1 MQCRGIKLLTEHIFL
16 GLPFNALYFLA
27 ENKDFSKPI
36 MLLFLLLI
44 LHKCIIIYSWKI
56 FHIMLNITVY
66 VQHSKIQLKRIDV
79 IKVRRN
85 TKCMKVKLL
94 RTYINIIYFYISF
107 KLNLEF
113 KSKCFSQII
122 VLVIFWDWNKTFPFR
137 TKRVNVFYIF

>member
-1 MQCRGIKLLTEHIFL
+1 MSNTQ
-16 GLPFNALYFLA
+16 
-27 ENKDFSKPI
+27 
-36 MLLFLLLI
+36 
-44 LHKCIIIYSWKI
+44 
-56 FHIMLNITVY
+56 
-66 VQHSKIQLKRIDV
+66 KIQLKRIDV

-122 VLVIFWDWNKTFPFR
+122 VLVIFWD
-137 TKRVNVFYIF
+137 